1 MTKRLW
7 CKLRALWVTLDAMAA
22 RAFVVALK
30 AYRLLLSPWLGNAC
44 RFEPSCS
51 RYAIEAM
58 QTHGGTHG
66 SYLMARRVLR
76 CHPGCQAG
84 HDPVPPLRRVRGQV
98 KPEDKTPN
106 THVAVATPPL
116 NVFTE

>member
-1 MTKRLW
+1 MTKRW
-7 CKLRALWVTLDAMAA
+7 WSKLSTLWVLLDALAA
-22 RAFVVALK
+22 RALVLVLK
-30 AYRLLLSPWLGNAC
+30 AYRLFLSPWLGNAC

-58 QTHGGTHG
+58 QTHGGTYG

-84 HDPVPPLRRVRGQV
+84 HDPVPPLRRARGQANAAST
-98 KPEDKTPN
+98 TPN
-106 THVAVATPPL
+106 THVAAATPSL